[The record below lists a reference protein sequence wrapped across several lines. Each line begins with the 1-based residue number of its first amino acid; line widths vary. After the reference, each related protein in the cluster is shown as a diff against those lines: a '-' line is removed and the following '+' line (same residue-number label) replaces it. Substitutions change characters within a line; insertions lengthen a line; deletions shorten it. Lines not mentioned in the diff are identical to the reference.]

1 VQKKSRRDVSPL
13 LIPLPPVKMLLP
25 ASLALLSAAG
35 ALAATPDVSPLAPN
49 QAKHYLTSL
58 SFRGLN
64 EGRVNN
70 YDLAGHG
77 AALPGVHDFLRLVP
91 VRFLLFYEA

>member
-1 VQKKSRRDVSPL
+1 
-13 LIPLPPVKMLLP
+13 M
-25 ASLALLSAAG
+25 LLSASLTVLSAVA
-35 ALAATPDVSPLAPN
+35 ALAATPDVSPLPPT
-49 QAKHYLTSL
+49 QAKHYLTAL

-91 VRFLLFYEA
+91 VRLIFPKRVEGGRTGQCW